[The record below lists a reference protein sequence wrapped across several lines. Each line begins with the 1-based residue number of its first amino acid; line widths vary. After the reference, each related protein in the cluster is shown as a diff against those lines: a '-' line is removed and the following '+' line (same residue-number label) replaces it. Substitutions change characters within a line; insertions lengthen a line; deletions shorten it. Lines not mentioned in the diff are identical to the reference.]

1 MRLRLL
7 VLCAST
13 TLFVASTARA
23 DRRSFTF
30 TYEYLTQVSGGLELE
45 FYNTQGRS
53 KFGDGAISSWE
64 QQIELEYGIN
74 DHTDVSLYQVF
85 QETDATGAHYAETKL
100 RMRHRFAERG
110 EWPVDVLVYG
120 ELVKVFGKGAV
131 EIEPKLVLQ
140 RNAGDVSLVLN
151 VIPELE
157 LERELEPSGEKEL
170 ELEFEPGWAAG
181 VTYEAMP
188 ALKLGAEMW
197 GHVEAPFKDSRT
209 TLAWVGPAVSWAP
222 SPKLWIT
229 STAGFGLTDSADAFL
244 VRFLIGVGL

>member
-1 MRLRLL
+1 MKFPLV

-13 TLFVASTARA
+13 ISLAARPTYA
-23 DRRSFTF
+23 DRRAFTF

-45 FYNTQGRS
+45 FYNTQARS

-64 QQIELEYGIN
+64 QQVELEYGIT

-110 EWPVDVLVYG
+110 EWPVDVLIYG
-120 ELVKVFGKGAV
+120 ELVKIFGRGAF
-131 EIEPKLVLQ
+131 EIEPKVVLS
-140 RNAGDVSLVLN
+140 RDFGATSIVLN
-151 VIPELE
+151 LIPEFE
-157 LERELEPSGEKEL
+157 LEREVEPSGEKEL

-188 ALKLGAEMW
+188 ALKVGGELW
-197 GHVEAPFKDSRT
+197 GHFEKPFGDERIT
-209 TLAWVGPAVSWAP
+209 AAWAGPAVSWAP
-222 SPKLWIT
+222 STKLWIT
-229 STAGFGLTDSADAFL
+229 STAGFGLTDAADAFL